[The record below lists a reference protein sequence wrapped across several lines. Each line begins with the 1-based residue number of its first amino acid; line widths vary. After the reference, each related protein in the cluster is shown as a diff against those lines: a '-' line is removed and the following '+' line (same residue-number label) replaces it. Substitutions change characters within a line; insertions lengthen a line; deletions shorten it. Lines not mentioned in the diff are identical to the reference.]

1 MKIELLTILACP
13 ICKSELV
20 LKDELILNE
29 EIETGFLVC
38 SGCSV
43 KYPIEQGI
51 PNLLPPNYK

>member
-20 LKDELILNE
+20 LKDELILNQE
-29 EIETGFLVC
+29 R
-38 SGCSV
+38 
-43 KYPIEQGI
+43 GI